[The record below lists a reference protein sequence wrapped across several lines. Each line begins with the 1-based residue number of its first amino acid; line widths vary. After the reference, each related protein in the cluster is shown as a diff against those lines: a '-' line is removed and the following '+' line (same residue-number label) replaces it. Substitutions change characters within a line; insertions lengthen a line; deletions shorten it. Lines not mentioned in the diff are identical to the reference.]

1 MNEPRD
7 DRAGDLV
14 GSRYRILSPIGVGGM
29 ASVYRADDELLGRVV
44 AVKIMSAA
52 PDDNVSAERERAEI
66 RLLAAVSHPA
76 LITLFDAGVTSIDG
90 EERTFLVMEFVE
102 GPNLGTRIEAGPIP
116 WADGWKMAADIAEAL
131 SVVHARGIIHR
142 DIKPANI
149 LLGPSPIPG
158 FEFSAK
164 LADFGIAHLADST
177 RLTQTGMLIGTA
189 AYLSPEQARGGE
201 LGAPSDIYSLGL
213 VLLEALTRT
222 REFPGTMVEAVS
234 ARLVRD
240 PTIPG
245 SVDAEWR
252 SLLLSMTARE
262 PTSRPTA
269 TEVAAQ
275 ARAVLAAR
283 SLAGEAVAPIVD
295 GSDEGLAPTRVL
307 ETTPTVL
314 MPRADVA
321 EAAVQRRR
329 ARRVAPIVALV
340 LVAAAVLTT
349 AAVLGGTEFNQL
361 IHPSTVPTTPAVGS
375 SLVPTPVVTFT
386 PIPTQTVPSPPPPK
400 HGPGHGKDKH
410 HG

>member
-7 DRAGDLV
+7 DRVGDLV

-52 PDDNVSAERERAEI
+52 PDDTVSAERERAEI

-76 LITLFDAGVTSIDG
+76 LVTLFDAGVTSIDG
-90 EERTFLVMEFVE
+90 EDRTFLVMEFVE
-102 GPNLGTRIEAGPIP
+102 GPNLGTRIEAGPIA

-149 LLGPSPIPG
+149 VLGPSPIPG

-245 SVDAEWR
+245 SLDAEWR
-252 SLLLSMTARE
+252 SLLASMTARE
-262 PTSRPTA
+262 PASRPTA
-269 TEVAAQ
+269 MEVAEQ

-283 SLAGEAVAPIVD
+283 SLAGAAAPIVD
-295 GSDEGLAPTRVL
+295 GPDEGLAPTLVL
-307 ETTPTVL
+307 EATPTVL
-314 MPRADVA
+314 MPQADVA
-321 EAAVQRRR
+321 EAVAVRRR
-329 ARRVAPIVALV
+329 ARRTAPIVVLV
-340 LVAAAVLTT
+340 LLAVAVLTT
-349 AAVLGGTEFNQL
+349 AAVLGGTAFNQL
-361 IHPSTVPTTPAVGS
+361 IHPSTVPTTPTVGS
-375 SLVPTPVVTFT
+375 SQVPTPVVSFT
-386 PIPTQTVPSPPPPK
+386 PAPTPTIPSPPPPK

-410 HG
+410 HD